1 MEIQKTLAQFKGKI
15 DKEIEKYF
23 DKVIKESKE
32 KDLLTAEALKYV
44 KKMTL
49 ASGKRLRPALMYF
62 GYLGVGGKE
71 RKKIMKAAVSIEL
84 IHMFLLIHD
93 DIIDRDV
100 KRHGVDS
107 LNFYFAKYARKNFRK
122 KDAEHFG
129 DSVAII
135 IGDMLEA
142 YGNKIIL
149 ESSFSERLIMKT
161 LTKLQDIIVSTVM
174 GQAKDIHM
182 EHKGSASEKEII
194 KMYEY
199 KTAKYSI
206 EGPLHLG
213 MLLAGASGKDLKP
226 INRYAIPIGIA
237 FQIQDD
243 ILGVFGSEK
252 KLGKSVRSDIEEG
265 KRTILLAKA
274 FEKADR
280 KEKKELQRIM
290 NKEKIDE
297 KDVQSFQRIMI
308 GTGALEYAN
317 NLAKAYIE
325 SGKKSLRGVKL
336 AQEAKDFLLGI
347 ADYMVTRSH

>member
-122 KDAEHFG
+122 KDAAHFG
-129 DSVAII
+129 DSMAII

-142 YGNKIIL
+142 YGNQIIL
-149 ESSFSERLIMKT
+149 ESGFPDKLVMKT
-161 LTKLQDIIVSTVM
+161 LVKLQDIIASTVM
-174 GQAKDIHM
+174 GQAKDIYL
-182 EHKGSASEKEII
+182 EHKGSDSEKEILR
-194 KMYEY
+194 MYEY

-213 MLLAGASGKDLKP
+213 MLLAGAGEKDLKAMS
-226 INRYAIPIGIA
+226 RYAVPIGIA
-237 FQIQDD
+237 FQVQDD
-243 ILGVFGSEK
+243 ILGIFGSEK
-252 KLGKSVRSDIEEG
+252 KLGKSVKSDIEKG
-265 KRTILLAKA
+265 KQTLLLARALKVGN
-274 FEKADR
+274 R
-280 KEKKELQRIM
+280 SEKKELQKIM
-290 NKEKIDE
+290 DKKTIEKKDISIFQGIMKE
-297 KDVQSFQRIMI
+297 
-308 GTGALEYAN
+308 TGALEYAN

-347 ADYMVTRSH
+347 ADYMVMRSH